1 MKTLKTILI
10 TLYPLLILLLVL
22 GNLKECTNNNI
33 ATDPDDPVIEEPV
46 VENPVVDEPADTSVV
61 RQAERTGSS
70 GELKVTLLWNFQGDI
85 DLHVVQP
92 NGKEIY
98 YDKRRDS
105 GTGGYLDVDNRN
117 GGPDS
122 AENIY
127 WESAKEGVYKV
138 SVVYFGPSRR
148 TEVAEKGVCT
158 VVVFQSGKEPQ
169 TYNVEMTTLKEK
181 KDVVSIEV
189 NR

>member
-22 GNLKECTNNNI
+22 SNLKECSNNI
-33 ATDPDDPVIEEPV
+33 STEPDDPVIEEPV
-46 VENPVVDEPADTSVV
+46 VDEPIVDEPVDTSVV
-61 RQAERTGSS
+61 RQAERTGNR
-70 GELKVTLLWNFQGDI
+70 GDLKVTLLWNFQGDI

-98 YDKRRDS
+98 YDNRRDTR
-105 GTGGYLDVDNRN
+105 TGGYLDVDNRN

-127 WESAKEGVYKV
+127 WESAKNGVYKV

-181 KDVVSIEV
+181 KVVTDIIV
-189 NR
+189 TR